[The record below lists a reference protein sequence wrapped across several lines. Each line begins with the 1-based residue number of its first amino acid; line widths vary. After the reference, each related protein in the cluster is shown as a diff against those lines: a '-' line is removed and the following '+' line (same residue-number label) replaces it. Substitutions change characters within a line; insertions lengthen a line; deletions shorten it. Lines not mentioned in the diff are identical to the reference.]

1 LLQQFLD
8 GTPYAGDF
16 VYPIKLH
23 LVFEIL
29 LAEDN
34 PGDVLLFREALSS
47 CQLPCNVVVATDGQK
62 AIALL
67 GGVTGDEAG
76 SSPSNGPVWQPH
88 LIVLDVNLPKHNGDA
103 VLRHVRRQPRLKGV
117 PVIMLTSS
125 ASPADRAAAID
136 LGANLYLQ
144 KSSDLDELLEVGKIV
159 EAILT
164 RVPAT
169 ERSEPRP

>member
-1 LLQQFLD
+1 
-8 GTPYAGDF
+8 
-16 VYPIKLH
+16 
-23 LVFEIL
+23 VFEIL

-34 PGDVLLFREALSS
+34 PGDVLLFREALNSR
-47 CQLPCNVVVATDGQK
+47 QLPCNVVVAADGQK
-62 AIALL
+62 AITLL
-67 GGVTGDEAG
+67 GDGAAG
-76 SSPSNGPVWQPH
+76 APAWRPH

-103 VLRHVRRQPRLKGV
+103 VLRHVRRQPWLQNV

-159 EAILT
+159 EAVLA
-164 RVPAT
+164 RGPV
-169 ERSEPRP
+169 ERAPTSALDP

>member
-1 LLQQFLD
+1 
-8 GTPYAGDF
+8 
-16 VYPIKLH
+16 
-23 LVFEIL
+23 VFEIL

-34 PGDVLLFREALSS
+34 PGDVLLFREALNSR
-47 CQLPCNVVVATDGQK
+47 QLACNVVVAPDGQR

-67 GGVTGDEAG
+67 GGPGETPEPA
-76 SSPSNGPVWQPH
+76 WRPH

-103 VLRHVRRQPRLKGV
+103 VLRHVRRQPWLQGV

-125 ASPADRAAAID
+125 ASPADRAEAIS

-159 EAILT
+159 EAVLS
-164 RVPAT
+164 R
-169 ERSEPRP
+169 RPE

>member
-1 LLQQFLD
+1 
-8 GTPYAGDF
+8 
-16 VYPIKLH
+16 
-23 LVFEIL
+23 VFEIL

-34 PGDVLLFREALSS
+34 PGDVLLFREALNC
-47 CQLPCNVVVATDGQK
+47 CQSPCNLVVAADGHK

-67 GGVTGDEAG
+67 GGMASDEPGGATSG
-76 SSPSNGPVWQPH
+76 RPLWQPH

-103 VLRHVRRQPRLKGV
+103 VLRHVRRQPWLKGV

-164 RVPAT
+164 CVPT
-169 ERSEPRP
+169 EASEPQP